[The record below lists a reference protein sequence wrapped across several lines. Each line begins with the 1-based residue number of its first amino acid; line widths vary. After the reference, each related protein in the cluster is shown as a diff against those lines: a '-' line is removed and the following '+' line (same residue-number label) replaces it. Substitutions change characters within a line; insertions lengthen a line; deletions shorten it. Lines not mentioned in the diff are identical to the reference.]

1 VRASY
6 KNAAF
11 GRGLEFAGRV
21 ADAFRQLMHRLYTSI
36 VRQPWLVLAM
46 VVAMTIVLGTG
57 MRYLRVDSS
66 VDTLLPRGDPAK
78 AFYDTIVERFG
89 NDEVNI
95 IGIVADDVLA
105 TATLEKIQS
114 LTDRAAAL
122 EGVASVVSLTNVRD
136 PIADVIDPPLL
147 IPRLPRTDAE
157 REILRARIRDNPLY
171 TGNLIAPD
179 GRGAAINIFLENAA
193 ASEAQAQRIDAA
205 LQALTDEINAGGPE
219 RAYLTGLSHLKVNGL
234 ALMRR
239 DLWVLTPAS
248 LALVIVVF
256 FFAYRTR
263 RGVVLPLLCV
273 VVGTTWTL
281 GAMGWL
287 GDAITLGTLVLPSL
301 LIVIGS
307 SYANH
312 VVARYYLEIES
323 PSGEGGPVLRGLME
337 AGMPVFISALTT
349 GVGFSSLL
357 LNPIQ
362 AVRALGLYAVLGIT
376 FLFVLAMTLV
386 PALIVVMPERRYA
399 GGPATND
406 PDSESSLGGRLAA
419 LAQIDIRH
427 RGVIFGL
434 AAVIVAVSLYAV
446 PRIQADTNFL
456 AYFPEDS
463 PVRLDHSAISEHVAG
478 ALPFYVVVGDGEPG
492 SMVSFEALKRLRAL
506 ERFIDTIPGVTG
518 TVALTDYLDFLDQGL
533 RAGGDVIIDAD
544 GTVIEPGE
552 LKSFW
557 DDPSRLKEVLSLVKG
572 NPASFRS
579 VVTKDLGQAN
589 LLVRTRF
596 ETSTEI
602 AHALLAIRAWA
613 AKYQPGSVPVV
624 PTGNIIL
631 LNGTTDD
638 IVWGQVTSVTVAL
651 VVIFILMSALF
662 VSTKVGFVAMLPN
675 VLPIVMFF
683 GLLGWSGTMLNIGTS
698 IIAAIALGIAVDNTI
713 HYMVRFN
720 RELQVTQDERQ
731 SLATAL
737 RTVGRP
743 IVYTSGALTLGFLV
757 MRLSDFVPIRDFGAL
772 SAATMVAALATN
784 LLLLPALLAQTRI
797 VTIFDL
803 LFLKLGKDPHK
814 TIPLF
819 HGLRRAQ
826 ARIAV
831 LLGTLKTVPAGM
843 AAVRQGEMGEE
854 MFVIISGEADVI
866 VHGPDG
872 RPRDVRQL
880 GRGDVF
886 GEMGLVRRQLRT
898 ADIVARGELELLA
911 VDQRFLER
919 LQRRYPRIA
928 ATVFLNLTRVLSDR
942 LESTTER
949 FAAAG

>member
-1 VRASY
+1 MERIYA
-6 KNAAF
+6 
-11 GRGLEFAGRV
+11 
-21 ADAFRQLMHRLYTSI
+21 TI
-36 VRQPWLVLAM
+36 VRRPWLVLT
-46 VVAMTIVLGTG
+46 VVTAVTVVLGAG
-57 MRYLRVDSS
+57 ARHLRVDSS
-66 VDTLLPRGDPAK
+66 VDTLLPRHDPGK
-78 AFYDTIVERFG
+78 EFYDTIVERFG

-95 IGIVADDVLA
+95 IGIVGDDVLA
-105 TATLEKIQS
+105 TATLEKIKS
-114 LTDRAAAL
+114 ITDRASAI
-122 EGVASVVSLTNVRD
+122 EGVASVISLTSVRD

-147 IPRLPRTDAE
+147 IPDLPRTEAA
-157 REILRARIRDNPLY
+157 REVLRGRIRDNPLY
-171 TGNLIAPD
+171 AGNLIASD
-179 GRGAAINIFLENAA
+179 SRGAAINVFLTDAA
-193 ASEAQAQRIDAA
+193 AEGSQAQRIDEELRAFA
-205 LQALTDEINAGGPE
+205 DEVNASGPE

-248 LALVIVVF
+248 LALVITVF
-256 FFAYRTR
+256 FFAFRTR
-263 RGVVLPLLCV
+263 RGVTLPLLCV
-273 VVGTTWTL
+273 IVGATWTL
-281 GAMGWL
+281 GAMGWM

-312 VVARYYLEIES
+312 VVARYYLEVED
-323 PSGEGGPVLRGLME
+323 PSGEGNSVLRALSE

-362 AVRALGLYAVLGIT
+362 AVRALGLYAVIGIA
-376 FLFVLAMTLV
+376 FLFVLSITLV

-399 GGPATND
+399 GRALAGNPEAAV
-406 PDSESSLGGRLAA
+406 ESGLGSWLAS

-427 RGVIFGL
+427 RRLIFGAA
-434 AAVIVAVSLYAV
+434 AAVVLVALYAV

-463 PVRLDHSAISEHVAG
+463 PVRRDHHAISEHVAG
-478 ALPFYVVVGDGEPG
+478 ALPFYVVVGDEEPG
-492 SMVSFEALKRLRAL
+492 SMMTYEALKRLRAL
-506 ERFIDTIPGVTG
+506 QRFIATIPGVTRS
-518 TVALTDYLDFLDQGL
+518 VAITDYLDLLDQGL
-533 RAGGDVIIDAD
+533 RAGGGAGGGDIIIDDD
-544 GTVIEPGE
+544 GNMVEAAE
-552 LKSFW
+552 LESFW
-557 DDPSRLKEVLSLVKG
+557 DDPSRLGEVLALVKG
-572 NPASFRS
+572 NPRSFRS
-579 VVTKDLGQAN
+579 VIAPNFGQAN
-589 LLVRTRF
+589 VLVRTRF

-602 AHALLAIRAWA
+602 ANVLLAIRAWA

-638 IVWGQVTSVTVAL
+638 VVWGQVTSVTVAL
-651 VVIFILMSALF
+651 VVIFLLMSALF
-662 VSTKVGFVAMLPN
+662 VSLKVGFVAMLPN

-698 IIAAIALGIAVDNTI
+698 IIAAIALGISVDSTI

-720 RELQVTQDERQ
+720 RELQVTQDEHR

-797 VTIFDL
+797 VTIFDVM
-803 LFLKLGKDPHK
+803 FAKLGKDPHK

-831 LLGTLKTVPAGM
+831 LLGSLKTVAAGE

-854 MFVIISGEADVI
+854 MFVIITGDADVI

-872 RPRDVRQL
+872 RPRNVRKL

-886 GEMGLVRRQLRT
+886 GEMGLVRKQQRT
-898 ADIVARGELELLA
+898 ADIVAIGEMELLA